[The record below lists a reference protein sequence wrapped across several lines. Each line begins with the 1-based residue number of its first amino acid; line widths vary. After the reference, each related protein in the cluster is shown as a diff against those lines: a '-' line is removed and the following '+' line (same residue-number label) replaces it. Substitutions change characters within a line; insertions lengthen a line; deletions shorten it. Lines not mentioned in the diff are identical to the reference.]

1 MISMNNLTK
10 IISTLG
16 PAINNKKSL
25 LSIVKKGTNSFR
37 INFSHGSFDEHL
49 KSIRMIREIEHKLN
63 LSIPIIGDL
72 QGPKF
77 RIGTLKN
84 DCQIFKM
91 DKINFFF
98 DDDNINQKKIDPSI
112 INIPITNKIVFS
124 EMIPGTKLLVDDG
137 KLKFNVLN
145 VSDKSFIAEAL
156 DSGIIKSKKGVNLPE
171 LTFNISPLTNKDKLD
186 LEFILKHK
194 LDYIALSFVQ
204 KSSDILEL
212 RSLIDIDTKI
222 ISKIE
227 KPQALNDI
235 TNIVRLSD
243 AVMIARGDL
252 GVELTPQQVP
262 TIQKKLIQ
270 TCRRVGKPVIVATQ
284 MLESMINSSSSTRA
298 EASDVAG
305 AVFDGAD
312 AVMLSA
318 ETSIGEFPEES
329 VVVMDSIIGT
339 VEDHIKKFPDDG
351 PVKLD
356 IETSIYHAVAQ
367 ATVDLSDK
375 IEAKLI
381 LAFTTT
387 GNTAIRIARERPKMP
402 IIAVTINKA
411 VKRRLNLI
419 WGIRTLYINDNDFED
434 CLSKTII
441 EIKKIGLSSSGDNI
455 VVVSGMPFGLPGS
468 TNSIRIEN
476 V

>member
-1 MISMNNLTK
+1 MNNLTK

-16 PAINNKKSL
+16 PAINNEKTL
-25 LSIVKKGTNSFR
+25 LSIVQKGTNAFR
-37 INFSHGSFDEHL
+37 INFSHGSFKEHL
-49 KSIRMIREIEHKLN
+49 KSIKMIRGIENKLN

-77 RIGTLKN
+77 RIGTLTK
-84 DCQIFKM
+84 DRQVSKK
-91 DKINFFF
+91 DKINFYFE
-98 DDDNINQKKIDPSI
+98 DDDLSQKNVVDASN
-112 INIPITNKIVFS
+112 NIPITNKIVFS
-124 EMIPGTKLLVDDG
+124 EMLPGTKLLVDDG
-137 KLKFNVLN
+137 RLKFSVLN
-145 VSDKSFIAEAL
+145 VSDESFIAEAL
-156 DSGIIKSKKGVNLPE
+156 DSGTIKSKKGVNLPE
-171 LTFNISPLTNKDKLD
+171 LIFNISPLTNKDKLD

-204 KSSDILEL
+204 RSSDILEL

-235 TNIVRLSD
+235 SNIIRLSD

-270 TCRRVGKPVIVATQ
+270 NCRRVGKPVIVATQ

-318 ETSIGEFPEES
+318 ETSIGDFPEES
-329 VVVMDSIIGT
+329 VMVMDSIIGS
-339 VEDHIKKFPDDG
+339 VENHIKKFPEDG
-351 PVKLD
+351 PIKLD
-356 IETSIYHAVAQ
+356 IEASIYHAVAQ
-367 ATVDLSDK
+367 ATVDLSNK

-402 IIAVTINKA
+402 IIAITINKV

-419 WGIRTLYINDNDFED
+419 WGIRTLYIADNDFEH
-434 CLSKTII
+434 CLSNTII
-441 EIKKIGLSSSGDNI
+441 EIKKIGLVSKGDNV

-468 TNSIRIEN
+468 TNSIRIEKI
-476 V
+476 

>member
-1 MISMNNLTK
+1 MNNLTK

-16 PAINNKKSL
+16 PAINNEKTL
-25 LSIVKKGTNSFR
+25 LSIVQKGTNAFR
-37 INFSHGSFDEHL
+37 INFSHGSFKEHL
-49 KSIRMIREIEHKLN
+49 KSIKMIRGIENKLN

-77 RIGTLKN
+77 RIGTLTK
-84 DCQIFKM
+84 DRQVSKK
-91 DKINFFF
+91 DEINFYFE
-98 DDDNINQKKIDPSI
+98 DDDLSQKNVVDASN
-112 INIPITNKIVFS
+112 NIPITNKIVFS
-124 EMIPGTKLLVDDG
+124 EMLPGTKLLVDDG
-137 KLKFNVLN
+137 RLKFSVLN
-145 VSDKSFIAEAL
+145 VSDESFTAEAL
-156 DSGIIKSKKGVNLPE
+156 DSGTIKSKKGVNLPE
-171 LTFNISPLTNKDKLD
+171 LSFNISPLTNKDKLD

-204 KSSDILEL
+204 RSSDILEL

-235 TNIVRLSD
+235 SNIIRLSD
-243 AVMIARGDL
+243 AIMIARGDL

-270 TCRRVGKPVIVATQ
+270 NCRRVGKPVIVATQ

-318 ETSIGEFPEES
+318 ETSIGDFPEES
-329 VVVMDSIIGT
+329 VMVMDSIIGS
-339 VEDHIKKFPDDG
+339 VENHIKKFPEDG
-351 PVKLD
+351 PIKLD
-356 IETSIYHAVAQ
+356 IEASIYHAVAQ
-367 ATVDLSDK
+367 ATVDLSNE

-402 IIAVTINKA
+402 IIAITINKV

-419 WGIRTLYINDNDFED
+419 WGIRTLYIADNDFEH
-434 CLSKTII
+434 CLSNTII
-441 EIKKIGLSSSGDNI
+441 EIKKIGLVSKGDNV

-468 TNSIRIEN
+468 TNSIRIEKI
-476 V
+476 

>member
-1 MISMNNLTK
+1 MNNLTK

-16 PAINNKKSL
+16 PAINNEKTL
-25 LSIVKKGTNSFR
+25 LSIVQKGTNAFR
-37 INFSHGSFDEHL
+37 INFSHGSFNEHL
-49 KSIRMIREIEHKLN
+49 KSIKMIRGIENKLN

-77 RIGTLKN
+77 RIGTLTK
-84 DCQIFKM
+84 DRQVSKK
-91 DKINFFF
+91 DKINFYFE
-98 DDDNINQKKIDPSI
+98 DDDLSQENVVDASN
-112 INIPITNKIVFS
+112 NIPITNKIVFS
-124 EMIPGTKLLVDDG
+124 EMLPGTKLLVDDG
-137 KLKFNVLN
+137 KLRFSVLN
-145 VSDKSFIAEAL
+145 VSDESFTAEAL
-156 DSGIIKSKKGVNLPE
+156 DSGTIKSKKGVNLPE
-171 LTFNISPLTNKDKLD
+171 LSFNISPLTNKDKLD

-204 KSSDILEL
+204 RSSDILEL

-235 TNIVRLSD
+235 SNIIRLSD

-270 TCRRVGKPVIVATQ
+270 NCRRVGKPVIVATQ

-318 ETSIGEFPEES
+318 ETSIGDFPEES
-329 VVVMDSIIGT
+329 VMVMDSIIGS
-339 VEDHIKKFPDDG
+339 VENHIKKFPEDG
-351 PVKLD
+351 PIKLD
-356 IETSIYHAVAQ
+356 IEASIYHAVAQ
-367 ATVDLSDK
+367 ATVDLSNK

-402 IIAVTINKA
+402 IIAITINKV

-419 WGIRTLYINDNDFED
+419 WGIRTLYIADNDFEH
-434 CLSKTII
+434 CLSNTII
-441 EIKKIGLSSSGDNI
+441 EIKKIGLVSKGDNV

-468 TNSIRIEN
+468 TNSIRIEKI
-476 V
+476 

>member
-1 MISMNNLTK
+1 MNNLTK

-16 PAINNKKSL
+16 PAINNEKTL
-25 LSIVKKGTNSFR
+25 LSTVQKGTNAFR
-37 INFSHGSFDEHL
+37 INFSHGSFKEHL
-49 KSIRMIREIEHKLN
+49 KSIKMIRGIENKLN

-77 RIGTLKN
+77 RIGTLTK
-84 DCQIFKM
+84 DRQVSKK
-91 DKINFFF
+91 DKINFYFE
-98 DDDNINQKKIDPSI
+98 DDDLSQKNVVDASN
-112 INIPITNKIVFS
+112 NIPITNKIVFS
-124 EMIPGTKLLVDDG
+124 EMLPGTKLLVDDG
-137 KLKFNVLN
+137 KLRFSVLN

-156 DSGIIKSKKGVNLPE
+156 DSGTIKSKKGVNLPE
-171 LTFNISPLTNKDKLD
+171 LSFNISPLTNKDKLD
-186 LEFILKHK
+186 LEFILEHK

-204 KSSDILEL
+204 RSSDILEL

-235 TNIVRLSD
+235 SNIIRLSD

-270 TCRRVGKPVIVATQ
+270 NCRRVGKPVIVATQ

-318 ETSIGEFPEES
+318 ETSIGDFPEES
-329 VVVMDSIIGT
+329 VMVMDSIIGS
-339 VEDHIKKFPDDG
+339 VENHIKKFPEDG
-351 PVKLD
+351 PIKLD
-356 IETSIYHAVAQ
+356 IEASIYHAVAQ
-367 ATVDLSDK
+367 ATVDLSNK

-402 IIAVTINKA
+402 IIAITINKV

-419 WGIRTLYINDNDFED
+419 WGIRTLYIADNDFEH
-434 CLSKTII
+434 CLSNTII
-441 EIKKIGLSSSGDNI
+441 EIKKIGLVSKGDNV

-468 TNSIRIEN
+468 TNSIRIEKI
-476 V
+476 

>member
-1 MISMNNLTK
+1 MNNLTK

-16 PAINNKKSL
+16 PAINNKKTL
-25 LSIVKKGTNSFR
+25 LSIVQKGTNAFR
-37 INFSHGSFDEHL
+37 INFSHGNFDQHL
-49 KSIRMIREIEHKLN
+49 TSIRIIREIEHELN

-77 RIGTLKN
+77 RIGTLSN
-84 DCQIFKM
+84 DHQVSKG
-91 DKINFFF
+91 DKINFYFE
-98 DDDNINQKKIDPSI
+98 DNALSKKKIDHSI
-112 INIPITNKIVFS
+112 NNISITNKIVFS
-124 EMIPGTKLLVDDG
+124 EMLPGTKLLVEDG

-145 VSDKSFIAEAL
+145 VSEESFIAEAT
-156 DSGIIKSKKGVNLPE
+156 DSGTIKSKKGLNLPE
-171 LTFNISPLTNKDKLD
+171 LNFNISPLTNKDKLD
-186 LEFILKHK
+186 LEFILKNK

-212 RSLIDIDTKI
+212 RSLVDIDTKI

-235 TNIVRLSD
+235 SNIIRLSD

-262 TIQKKLIQ
+262 TIQKQLIQ
-270 TCRRVGKPVIVATQ
+270 NCRKVGKPVIVATQ
-284 MLESMINSSSSTRA
+284 MLESMISSSSSTRA
-298 EASDVAG
+298 EASDIAG

-318 ETSIGEFPEES
+318 ETSIGNFPEES
-329 VVVMDSIIGT
+329 VEVMESIIGS
-339 VEDHIKKFPDDG
+339 VEKHIKKFPEDG
-351 PVKLD
+351 PIKLD
-356 IETSIYHAVAQ
+356 IEASIYHAVAQ
-367 ATVDLSDK
+367 ATVDLSEK

-402 IIAVTINKA
+402 IIAATMSKS

-419 WGIRTLYINDNDFED
+419 WGIRTIYIADNEFED
-434 CLSKTII
+434 CLSKTVL
-441 EIKKIGLSSSGDNI
+441 EIKKIGLVSGGDNI
-455 VVVSGMPFGLPGS
+455 VVVSGMPFGFPGS

-476 V
+476 I

>member
-1 MISMNNLTK
+1 MNNLTK

-16 PAINNKKSL
+16 PAINNEKTL
-25 LSIVKKGTNSFR
+25 LSIVQKGTNAFR
-37 INFSHGSFDEHL
+37 INFSHGSFNEHL
-49 KSIRMIREIEHKLN
+49 KSIKMIRGIENKLN

-77 RIGTLKN
+77 RIGTLTK
-84 DCQIFKM
+84 DRQVSKK
-91 DKINFFF
+91 DKINFYFE
-98 DDDNINQKKIDPSI
+98 DDDLSQKNVVDASN
-112 INIPITNKIVFS
+112 NIPITNKIVFS
-124 EMIPGTKLLVDDG
+124 EMLPGTKLLVDDG
-137 KLKFNVLN
+137 KLRFCVLN
-145 VSDKSFIAEAL
+145 VSDESFIAEAL
-156 DSGIIKSKKGVNLPE
+156 DSGTIKSKKGVNLPE
-171 LTFNISPLTNKDKLD
+171 LSFNISPLTNKDKLD

-204 KSSDILEL
+204 RSSDILEL

-235 TNIVRLSD
+235 SNIIRLSD

-270 TCRRVGKPVIVATQ
+270 NCRRVGKPVIVATQ

-318 ETSIGEFPEES
+318 ETSIGDFPEES
-329 VVVMDSIIGT
+329 VMVMDSIIGS
-339 VEDHIKKFPDDG
+339 VEDHIKKFPEDG
-351 PVKLD
+351 PIKLD
-356 IETSIYHAVAQ
+356 IEASIYHAVAQ
-367 ATVDLSDK
+367 ATVDLSNK

-419 WGIRTLYINDNDFED
+419 WGIRTLYIADNDFEH
-434 CLSKTII
+434 CLSNTII
-441 EIKKIGLSSSGDNI
+441 EIKKIGLVSKGDNV

-468 TNSIRIEN
+468 TNSIRIEKI
-476 V
+476 

>member
-1 MISMNNLTK
+1 MNNLTK

-16 PAINNKKSL
+16 PAINNEKTL
-25 LSIVKKGTNSFR
+25 LSIVQKGTNAFR
-37 INFSHGSFDEHL
+37 INFSHGSFKEHL
-49 KSIRMIREIEHKLN
+49 KSIKMIRGIENKLN

-77 RIGTLKN
+77 RIGTLTK
-84 DCQIFKM
+84 DRQVSKK
-91 DKINFFF
+91 DKINFYFE
-98 DDDNINQKKIDPSI
+98 DDDLSQKNVVDASN
-112 INIPITNKIVFS
+112 NIPITNKIVFS
-124 EMIPGTKLLVDDG
+124 EMLPGTKILVDDG
-137 KLKFNVLN
+137 KLSFSVLN
-145 VSDKSFIAEAL
+145 VSDESFIAEAL
-156 DSGIIKSKKGVNLPE
+156 DSGTIKSKKGVNLPE
-171 LTFNISPLTNKDKLD
+171 LSFNISPLTNKDKLD

-204 KSSDILEL
+204 RSSDILEL

-235 TNIVRLSD
+235 SNIIRLSD

-270 TCRRVGKPVIVATQ
+270 NCRRVGKPVIVATQ

-318 ETSIGEFPEES
+318 ETSIGDFPEES
-329 VVVMDSIIGT
+329 VMVMDSIIGS
-339 VEDHIKKFPDDG
+339 VENHIKKFPEDG
-351 PVKLD
+351 PIKLD
-356 IETSIYHAVAQ
+356 IEASIYHAVAQ
-367 ATVDLSDK
+367 ATVDLSNE

-402 IIAVTINKA
+402 IIAITINKV

-419 WGIRTLYINDNDFED
+419 WGIRTLYIADNDFEH
-434 CLSKTII
+434 CLSNTII
-441 EIKKIGLSSSGDNI
+441 EIKKIGLVSKGDNV

-468 TNSIRIEN
+468 TNSIRIEKI
-476 V
+476 

>member
-1 MISMNNLTK
+1 MNNLTK

-16 PAINNKKSL
+16 PAINNEKTL
-25 LSIVKKGTNSFR
+25 LSIVQKGTNAFR
-37 INFSHGSFDEHL
+37 INFSHGSFKEHL
-49 KSIRMIREIEHKLN
+49 KSIKMIRGIENKLN

-77 RIGTLKN
+77 RIGTLTK
-84 DCQIFKM
+84 DRQVSKK
-91 DKINFFF
+91 DKINFYFE
-98 DDDNINQKKIDPSI
+98 DDDLSQKNVVDASN
-112 INIPITNKIVFS
+112 NIPITNKIVFS
-124 EMIPGTKLLVDDG
+124 EMLPGTKLLVDDG
-137 KLKFNVLN
+137 KLRFSVFN
-145 VSDKSFIAEAL
+145 VSDESFIAEAL
-156 DSGIIKSKKGVNLPE
+156 DSGTIKSKKGVNLPE
-171 LTFNISPLTNKDKLD
+171 LSFNISPLTNKDKLD

-204 KSSDILEL
+204 RSSDILEL

-235 TNIVRLSD
+235 SNIIRLSD

-270 TCRRVGKPVIVATQ
+270 NCRRVGKPVIVATQ

-318 ETSIGEFPEES
+318 ETSIGDFPEES
-329 VVVMDSIIGT
+329 VMVMDSIIGS
-339 VEDHIKKFPDDG
+339 VENHIKKFPEDG
-351 PVKLD
+351 PIKLD
-356 IETSIYHAVAQ
+356 IEASIYHAVAQ
-367 ATVDLSDK
+367 ATVDLSNK

-402 IIAVTINKA
+402 IIAVTINKG

-419 WGIRTLYINDNDFED
+419 WGIRTLYIADNDFEH
-434 CLSKTII
+434 CLSNTII
-441 EIKKIGLSSSGDNI
+441 EIKKIGLVSNGDNV

-468 TNSIRIEN
+468 TNSIRIEKI
-476 V
+476 

>member
-1 MISMNNLTK
+1 MNNLTK

-16 PAINNKKSL
+16 PAINNEKTL
-25 LSIVKKGTNSFR
+25 LSIVQKGTNAFR
-37 INFSHGSFDEHL
+37 INFSHGSFNEHL
-49 KSIRMIREIEHKLN
+49 KSIKMIRGIENKLN

-77 RIGTLKN
+77 RIGTLTK
-84 DCQIFKM
+84 DRQVSKK
-91 DKINFFF
+91 DKINFYFE
-98 DDDNINQKKIDPSI
+98 DDDLSQKNVVDASN
-112 INIPITNKIVFS
+112 NIPITNKIVFS
-124 EMIPGTKLLVDDG
+124 EMLPGTKILVDDG
-137 KLKFNVLN
+137 KLSFSVLN
-145 VSDKSFIAEAL
+145 VSDESFIAEAL
-156 DSGIIKSKKGVNLPE
+156 DSGTIKSKKGVNLPE
-171 LTFNISPLTNKDKLD
+171 LSFNISPLTNKDKLD

-204 KSSDILEL
+204 RSSDILEL

-235 TNIVRLSD
+235 SNIIRLSD

-270 TCRRVGKPVIVATQ
+270 NCRRVGKPVIVATQ

-318 ETSIGEFPEES
+318 ETSIGDFPEES
-329 VVVMDSIIGT
+329 VMVMDSIIGS
-339 VEDHIKKFPDDG
+339 VENHIKKFPEDG
-351 PVKLD
+351 PIKLD
-356 IETSIYHAVAQ
+356 IEASIYHAVAQ
-367 ATVDLSDK
+367 ATVDLSNE

-402 IIAVTINKA
+402 IIAITINKV

-419 WGIRTLYINDNDFED
+419 WGIRTLYIADNDFEH
-434 CLSKTII
+434 CLSNTII
-441 EIKKIGLSSSGDNI
+441 EIKKIGLVSKGDNV

-468 TNSIRIEN
+468 TNSIRIEKI
-476 V
+476 